1 MLIGEDAYGN
11 VVCDG
16 GRELS
21 EPDRAELERFAAM
34 LTAVYGMG
42 PGEASMRA
50 SDLTTRLRRE
60 EAHELVY
67 GVEAPSADKE
77 A

>member
-1 MLIGEDAYGN
+1 MLIGEDSYGN

-16 GRELS
+16 GRELA

-34 LTAVYGMG
+34 L
-42 PGEASMRA
+42 RA
-50 SDLTTRLRRE
+50 WANGKSRE
-60 EAHELVY
+60 EAYELVY
-67 GVEAPSADKE
+67 GVEAPQTDKE